1 MITGRFHDHFPRVTL
16 DLPGV
21 SGPLSIEFIV
31 DTGFDG
37 DLILPTHV
45 LRQLAAQPLYDTLR
59 ALADGTLRECPV
71 YELEIEWGDET
82 RTVEVLALERNP
94 LLGTTLMAGCQLNID
109 LTEGGDVIIELP
121 Y

>member
-21 SGPLSIEFIV
+21 SGPLSVEFIV

-37 DLILPTHV
+37 DLILPTHF
-45 LRQLAAQPLYDTLR
+45 LRQLEAQPLYNTVR
-59 ALADGTLRECPV
+59 SLADGTLRECPV
-71 YELEIEWGDET
+71 YEIEIEWGEEI
-82 RTVEVLALERNP
+82 RIVEVLGLERNP
-94 LLGTTLMAGCQLNID
+94 LLGTTLMEGCQLNID
-109 LTEGGDVIIELP
+109 LTEGGEVNIELP